1 MYHAELGSFHLMA
14 ETNVLNVDQ
23 KNHMTPKAV
32 MTHVAVVIVTESI
45 FYFKIQFFNHSKL
58 TYDSSST

>member
-23 KNHMTPKAV
+23 KNHMTLKAV
-32 MTHVAVVIVTESI
+32 MTHVVVAIATKSI
-45 FYFKIQFFNHSKL
+45 FLKNNNFLITQN
-58 TYDSSST
+58 